1 MKILNKPLCHNFEK
15 CGQEAMSL
23 VNGIWLCGPCV
34 ILLQEKVKKI
44 KEKLLLEEEW

>member
-1 MKILNKPLCHNFEK
+1 MKILNKPECKK
-15 CGQEAMSL
+15 CGNPALSL
-23 VNGIWLCGPCV
+23 VNGMWLCGPCV